1 MQSVNKSISKK
12 FLVLIISLAV
22 LCTGGLSV
30 GLALSGRTVADAFS
44 NSTSSSTYV
53 KVDELWDSEA
63 KAMSGDNVSKLLS
76 YLSSD
81 GTIDGVQAST
91 PQTATDIRGYTYGGK
106 SAEQSVVVRLGGLD
120 WIVTYIST
128 AGDDKIATLWL
139 SNCIQDAFV
148 GRSQTEGE
156 KYGYVT
162 TSVGT
167 GLYSDWSYDW
177 YSSTVGT
184 YPSNMY
190 STSYIRVVTLNNG
203 GQYATSN
210 SALSSKQSKI
220 SSSVFAE
227 FTIDSTSS
235 VGDFDALTDYIVTP
249 NQVSWQ
255 TGRQDSKNLISWSY
269 YMNNEST
276 TLGGDYSSTYDYS
289 SKSHYSEWGSD
300 YLWLPSLTEM
310 GYNNTNGLWEVSIEE
325 RKNYDGSTT
334 TVSSSVSPGSNNTSS
349 TDTYAYSWSRSAN
362 YSNSLNASLVN
373 PSGASYNNYFVSN
386 ARAVRPALHLNLTS
400 AALSAATVPTEFTGT
415 DRNGNPVTY
424 YVTIDGTSVQIDSVV
439 MTGTSALAVPA
450 FFTDSGKTYYVVSMA
465 DGCSNT
471 GVFYPS
477 REYLTGITLSSGITN
492 IGAHAFDS
500 CKLLTSVSIPS
511 TVQTI
516 GDYAFFGCDLITG
529 TLGLQSGVTSI
540 GDYAFADCIGLN
552 SVIIPGT
559 VVSIGICAFNNV
571 GVNTFNIPA
580 ATTSIGARA
589 FGACDALTS
598 ITVES
603 TNPNYSAQ
611 NGILYNKNQTI
622 LICCP
627 AGVSSATIASTT
639 NTIDAYA
646 FAYCDR
652 LTAINIPASVTSIG
666 NYAFYATNSL
676 LNVYIAGN
684 ITSTSGFGVGA
695 FRGNNS
701 AVTYWF
707 DVESTYT
714 TAQSAYAADGTKFT
728 SSNFKIEQVVNVID
742 GQFGQ
747 IIDQYIVGRGE
758 QFTLDTAGSTDS
770 RFVFLSWY
778 DNDANTTLTNNSQV
792 SFTVTKDMS
801 IEAIYQFAFDNF
813 AIDHSA
819 SLYWLSDCVNNGY
832 TFDNVIFTVTCDLDL
847 TSVSDN
853 TWQTIGDATHDFA
866 GVVQGNGYVVSGNT
880 GVTLFYSG
888 LSGTVTDLYT
898 IGVSLGIDATN
909 NLGDLCDPDEDVEIV
924 WEDNVIAKPR

>member
-1 MQSVNKSISKK
+1 MKGSPIVVTRL
-12 FLVLIISLAV
+12 FVIILSFVIA
-22 LCTGGLSV
+22 CTSGLGV
-30 GLALSGRTVADAFS
+30 GLLYSGYSALNALST
-44 NSTSSSTYV
+44 STDTSTYV

-325 RKNYDGSTT
+325 RKNYDGNYDGSTT

-349 TDTYAYSWSRSAN
+349 THTYAYSWSRSAYDSLSN
-362 YSNSLNASLVN
+362 YAYSVN
-373 PSGASYNNYFVSN
+373 PSGANDLDYGVHN
-386 ARAVRPALHLNLTS
+386 ALAVRPALHLNLSALSTS
-400 AALSAATVPTEFTGT
+400 ASGGGDESGVE
-415 DRNGNPVTY
+415 
-424 YVTIDGTSVQIDSVV
+424 VTINGVPDG
-439 MTGTSALAVPA
+439 
-450 FFTDSGKTYYVVSMA
+450 
-465 DGCSNT
+465 
-471 GVFYPS
+471 
-477 REYLTGITLSSGITN
+477 
-492 IGAHAFDS
+492 
-500 CKLLTSVSIPS
+500 
-511 TVQTI
+511 
-516 GDYAFFGCDLITG
+516 
-529 TLGLQSGVTSI
+529 
-540 GDYAFADCIGLN
+540 
-552 SVIIPGT
+552 
-559 VVSIGICAFNNV
+559 
-571 GVNTFNIPA
+571 
-580 ATTSIGARA
+580 
-589 FGACDALTS
+589 
-598 ITVES
+598 
-603 TNPNYSAQ
+603 
-611 NGILYNKNQTI
+611 
-622 LICCP
+622 
-627 AGVSSATIASTT
+627 SATIVDTTQYNVSVLDSSGAIVYSSTF
-639 NTIDAYA
+639 D
-646 FAYCDR
+646 
-652 LTAINIPASVTSIG
+652 SG
-666 NYAFYATNSL
+666 ATNNTVTTVSL
-676 LNVYIAGN
+676 QDG
-684 ITSTSGFGVGA
+684 
-695 FRGNNS
+695 
-701 AVTYWF
+701 
-707 DVESTYT
+707 STYT
-714 TAQSAYAADGTKFT
+714 LLAQVPAGYATFVTISGQTYYAKVINFVAQS
-728 SSNFKIEQVVNVID
+728 
-742 GQFGQ
+742 
-747 IIDQYIVGRGE
+747 
-758 QFTLDTAGSTDS
+758 
-770 RFVFLSWY
+770 
-778 DNDANTTLTNNSQV
+778 
-792 SFTVTKDMS
+792 
-801 IEAIYQFAFDNF
+801 
-813 AIDHSA
+813 
-819 SLYWLSDCVNNGY
+819 
-832 TFDNVIFTVTCDLDL
+832 DL
-847 TSVSDN
+847 V
-853 TWQTIGDATHDFA
+853 
-866 GVVQGNGYVVSGNT
+866 
-880 GVTLFYSG
+880 
-888 LSGTVTDLYT
+888 
-898 IGVSLGIDATN
+898 IGVEARLRSQGWFD
-909 NLGDLCDPDEDVEIV
+909 DVTMY
-924 WEDNVIAKPR
+924 